1 MFTQVNTGLY
11 TCRGEGTRY
20 RLTYGTIENDGLI
33 PWTGWR
39 LDCIEHV
46 VSRKIAEFVTN
57 THGISEESVR
67 DYCSQHPQ
75 TENFVDTT
83 MHEILAR
90 AGAMVKYYEYA
101 NKVETTL

>member
-1 MFTQVNTGLY
+1 MFTQINKGLY
-11 TCRGEGTRY
+11 TCRGKGSRY
-20 RLTYGTIENDGLI
+20 GLTYGTIKSDGFM
-33 PWTGWR
+33 PWAGWR
-39 LDCIEHV
+39 LDCIEHA

-57 THGISEESVR
+57 THGISKESVR

-90 AGAMVKYYEYA
+90 AADMIKNYECA
-101 NKVETTL
+101 NRI